1 MPEPTAIVFV
11 FHDNDISLMRQ
22 SGHPCRPQLC
32 TYKEIDLLSTF
43 FKSVTTIPATTS
55 HYKYEDQ
62 GLFGKPVIIQT
73 ADNTFLV
80 DQPSICERH

>member
-1 MPEPTAIVFV
+1 
-11 FHDNDISLMRQ
+11 MRQ

-55 HYKYEDQ
+55 HYKSVKIKDF
-62 GLFGKPVIIQT
+62 FGKPVIIQT
-73 ADNTFLV
+73 VNNTFLV